1 MFSFYIIPTADCDSI
16 EPFGPESFD
25 PELTTDGLT
34 ADGLVAGCHLTS
46 VYFKVKYIPA
56 LPRPPDTS
64 R

>member
-1 MFSFYIIPTADCDSI
+1 MFNFYIILTSDFDST

-25 PELTTDGLT
+25 PELTTDGL
-34 ADGLVAGCHLTS
+34 VAGYHLTS

-56 LPRPPDTS
+56 PPRPPDTS